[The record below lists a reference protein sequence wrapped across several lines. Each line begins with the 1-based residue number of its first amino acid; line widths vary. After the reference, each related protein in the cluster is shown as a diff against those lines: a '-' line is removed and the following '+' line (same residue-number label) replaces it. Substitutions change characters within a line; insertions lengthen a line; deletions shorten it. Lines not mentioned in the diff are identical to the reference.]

1 MVSRKQIVVLSL
13 CTLPLLSRVL
23 APSASNDRTRHNRL
37 FVFRKRRGYGY
48 GRLCVTFPTAIARRV
63 NTTYDARCLK
73 FAEGMAA
80 PRWSPAP
87 RRGRKLVA
95 RGGAA
100 RRGEA
105 KRTWWDETKRDQA
118 KRGEERRREAKSGE
132 ARRSPCGHICT
143 RGVCAPTASTLF
155 CVDTSTCVCVAFSRA
170 GVRVRCSSAN
180 ERDRVGARAQKGS
193 MAPWRSYPTT
203 TPSEPHRAKRYYTI
217 KGDTGVVHA
226 HTFSF
231 AHVHVRS
238 RRKRDREKERSR
250 ERERESTSG
259 TNQQRESKRVRT
271 MYARYGPMTYY
282 EQVDGRARG
291 GTRTAGT

>member
-1 MVSRKQIVVLSL
+1 MSRALCFDSTRPSAVISRKQIVVLSL
-13 CTLPLLSRVL
+13 RTLPLLSRLLV
-23 APSASNDRTRHNRL
+23 PSASNERTRHNRL

-100 RRGEA
+100 RRGKA
-105 KRTWWDETKRDQA
+105 KRGGTKRSETRRREA
-118 KRGEERRREAKSGE
+118 KRGEEWRREAKSGE
-132 ARRSPCGHICT
+132 TRRSPRGHICT
-143 RGVCAPTASTLF
+143 RAMCAHLPLLFRSVSTRRR
-155 CVDTSTCVCVAFSRA
+155 VYVVAFSRA
-170 GVRVRCSSAN
+170 GVRVRCSSGN

-193 MAPWRSYPTT
+193 MAPRRSYPTT
-203 TPSEPHRAKRYYTI
+203 TPSEPHRAKRYYTTE
-217 KGDTGVVHA
+217 GDTGVVHA

-238 RRKRDREKERSR
+238 RRKRER
-250 ERERESTSG
+250 ERERVRQG
-259 TNQQRESKRVRT
+259 QTNGASQSEFERCMRDT
-271 MYARYGPMTYY
+271 AR
-282 EQVDGRARG
+282 
-291 GTRTAGT
+291 